1 MDRRQSDD
9 IQATLKEMREEYW
22 RGIEQ
27 SEEEIDVESRD
38 YVVIRLGGERYG
50 LPGSAARE
58 VLRLPRLVRVP
69 RVAAHIL
76 GVINLRGQIVAV
88 TDLRPLLGL
97 PAGELRA
104 GGRLVVTEA
113 AGLLTALVAEEVEGI
128 RSIAISD
135 IAPFTEGL
143 ADFPREAVAG
153 QVDEPQGMLMLLD
166 LERILSRPEFV
177 IDQKGQE

>member
-1 MDRRQSDD
+1 MKRKEHYD
-9 IQATLKEMREEYW
+9 IKATLREMREEYR
-22 RGIEQ
+22 RGLEQIE
-27 SEEEIDVESRD
+27 DDTAAESSD

-58 VLRLPRLVRVP
+58 VLRLPSLVRVP
-69 RVAAHIL
+69 RVAAHFP
-76 GVINLRGQIVAV
+76 GVINLRGRIVAV

-97 PAGELRA
+97 PDGELRA
-104 GGRLVVTEA
+104 GGRLVLAEA

-128 RSIAISD
+128 RSIAAID
-135 IAPFTEGL
+135 IAPFPEGL

-177 IDQKGQE
+177 LDQKGA

>member
-1 MDRRQSDD
+1 MKNKKHYD
-9 IQATLKEMREEYW
+9 IHNTLREMREEYW

-27 SEEEIDVESRD
+27 SEEKVEVESRD

-50 LPGSAARE
+50 LPGASARE

-69 RVAAHIL
+69 RTAEHFL

-97 PAGELRA
+97 PPTELRT
-104 GGRLVVTEA
+104 GGRLVVAEA
-113 AGLLTALVAEEVEGI
+113 AGLLTALMTEEVEGI
-128 RSIAISD
+128 RSIAAND

-143 ADFPREAVAG
+143 AGFPREAVSG

-166 LERILSRPEFV
+166 LEQVLSRPEFV
-177 IDQKGQE
+177 IDQKGV